1 MSKHDPRSRNDARR
15 KSQDPN
21 PDVRHNRARRR
32 LLQSLAA
39 GGAAV
44 SVKALPG
51 QWAKPVLDTTTLPAH
66 AQATC
71 ALECAVSTVSTV
83 STHTIDEG
91 NDFAILGFPLTGGET
106 GTVTGYDND
115 EAPVTFSVTGIS
127 AVAGSGCTVDLDV
140 DLEALSVFSVS
151 GGDLQSISNGT
162 SNFNAV
168 EVQYDPPS
176 TDDNDALLNLTF
188 ASAGN
193 ECVINISFVEN
204 PIPD

>member
-1 MSKHDPRSRNDARR
+1 MKKKGPTSLKHAPHEHHGT
-15 KSQDPN
+15 KPN
-21 PDVRHNRARRR
+21 ERHNRARRR

-44 SVKALPG
+44 SVKTLPEP
-51 QWAKPVLDTTTLPAH
+51 WAKPVLDTTTLPAH
-66 AQATC
+66 AQSTC

-83 STHTIDEG
+83 SSHSIDFEG
-91 NDFAILGFPLTGGET
+91 DFSINGFPLSGGET
-106 GTVTGYDND
+106 GSVIGYDND
-115 EAPVTFSVTGIS
+115 DAPITFSVTGIS

-151 GGDLQSISNGT
+151 GGDLQSVSNGT

-176 TDDNDALLNLTF
+176 TTDNDALLNLTF

-204 PIPD
+204 PVI